1 MADLNKVKEIVETI
15 GLKAEEINDEI
26 VEKVEAYKATLDTET
41 RRELRKVWGAISA
54 ICFVLGYFVG
64 SWFSQQAYYSLTKKA
79 VYLTL
84 VVSGLF

>member
-26 VEKVEAYKATLDTET
+26 VEKVEAYKAKLDTKT

-54 ICFVLGYFVG
+54 LCFVLGYLMG
-64 SWFSQQAYYSLTKKA
+64 W
-79 VYLTL
+79 
-84 VVSGLF
+84 LF

>member
-1 MADLNKVKEIVETI
+1 MADMNKVKEIVEKI

-41 RRELRKVWGAISA
+41 RRELRKVWGVISA

-64 SWFSQQAYYSLTKKA
+64 SWF
-79 VYLTL
+79 
-84 VVSGLF
+84 